1 MSFQPILPS
10 SGLVGWK
17 LLTRTMETQQQAFNQ
32 SPAITRD
39 TEYFKANIANIE
51 TAEQLVNDRR
61 LLRVALGAYGLEDD
75 LDNRFFIQKVL
86 EEGTRASDS
95 LANKLADERYFVFSE
110 AFGFD
115 QFTGANT
122 YSSAFTQEV
131 VDRYNRAT
139 FEIAVGD
146 QDEDMRLAL
155 NTTRELPGL
164 ATRDGTDDSR
174 WFLVMGTP
182 ALRSVFE
189 TALNLPSGF
198 GQLDLDQ
205 QLVVFREKTEQRFG
219 VSEISDFA
227 DDAVRER
234 LIEQFLLQSQLDQ
247 STSYSGMSVALTLLQ
262 SANGA

>member
-10 SGLVGWK
+10 TGLVGWK
-17 LLTRTMETQQQAFNQ
+17 LLTRTMATQQQAFDQ

-75 LDNRFFIQKVL
+75 LDNRFFIRKVL

-122 YSSAFTQEV
+122 YSPAFAQEV

-155 NTTRELPGL
+155 NTARELPEL

-189 TALNLPSGF
+189 TALNLPGGF

-219 VSEISDFA
+219 VSEVSDFA
-227 DDAVRER
+227 DDTVRER

-262 SANGA
+262 SANGS

>member
-10 SGLVGWK
+10 TGLVGWK
-17 LLTRTMETQQQAFNQ
+17 LLTRTMETQQQALSK
-32 SPAITRD
+32 SPEITRD
-39 TEYFKANIANIE
+39 TEYYKANIAKIE
-51 TAEQLVNDRR
+51 TAEQLVSDRR
-61 LLRVALGAYGLEDD
+61 LLRVALGAYGLQDD
-75 LDNRFFIQKVL
+75 LDNRFFIRKVL
-86 EEGTRASDS
+86 EEGTQASDS
-95 LANKLADERYFVFSE
+95 LANKLADERYFLFSE

-115 QFTGANT
+115 QFTGPNT
-122 YSSAFTQEV
+122 YSPSFAQKV

-139 FEIAVGD
+139 FEIAVGN
-146 QDEDMRLAL
+146 QNEDMRLAL
-155 NTTRELPGL
+155 NTARDLPEL

-205 QLVVFREKTEQRFG
+205 QLSVFRDKTEQRFG
-219 VSEISDFA
+219 VSEVSDFA
-227 DDAVRER
+227 DGALRER

-262 SANGA
+262 SATRS